1 MSKATETIP
10 KIAKAI
16 EKYGTDIQ
24 IKEIVIDMSKYS
36 PYPSEDQSRT
46 PVFYDSKALI
56 NSLASEDLA
65 TSMPKELIN
74 NYRLAMKLQT
84 TISLDTSKFIV
95 YDNKTYEILFVSKK
109 ILQGQNLL
117 YEILVG

>member
-1 MSKATETIP
+1 MSKATERIP

-16 EKYGTDIQ
+16 EKYGTPVQ
-24 IKEIVIDMSKYS
+24 IKVVTKDVSAYD
-36 PYPSEDQSRT
+36 PYNPNSGVT
-46 PVFYDSKALI
+46 TTLTDSKALI
-56 NSLASEDLA
+56 SSLASEDLA

-95 YDNKTYEILFVSKK
+95 YDGKTYEILFVSKK
-109 ILQGQNLL
+109 ILQGENLL